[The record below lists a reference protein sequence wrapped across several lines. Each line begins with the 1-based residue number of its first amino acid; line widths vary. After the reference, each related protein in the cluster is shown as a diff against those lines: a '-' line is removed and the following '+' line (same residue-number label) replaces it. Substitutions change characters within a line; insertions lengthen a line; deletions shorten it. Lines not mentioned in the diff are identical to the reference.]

1 MANRNPFYIEPANA
15 SSPLQSLMMGYDAGQ
30 KRLQQAAIQRAGE
43 MFAKGDIAGA
53 QAAAAEGGSLQA
65 LMGFAGLNNNER
77 DFAFRQ
83 SEAARA
89 QENATRG
96 FGLQEKQINATAA
109 NTAAQQALAR
119 AQFDYQKEQGNR
131 PEIREVTD
139 DNGNKSLVLVDRKT
153 NAVQPVVVPGQN
165 NERNNPF
172 LTGGQMNEAQS
183 KDALYANRMLNAERV
198 FRDPKVMAAGQS
210 SIQRGIDSAPFV
222 GSSSMTGLGNYI
234 QSENYQKYDQ
244 AQRDFINAT
253 LRRESGAVISPA
265 EFDNAAKQ
273 YFPRPGDSADVLKQ
287 KQQNRIEAIKGI
299 GAGGG
304 KGYRPNASFDAAGN
318 IVERGA
324 PAQSAGAAPQ
334 AAVAALQQNPALRD
348 QFDAKYGP
356 GSAAKVLG
364 Q

>member
-1 MANRNPFYIEPANA
+1 MANRNPYFIEPANA

-89 QENATRG
+89 QENTTKSL
-96 FGLQEKQINATAA
+96 GLQERQIGATAA

-172 LTGGQMNEAQS
+172 LTGGQMNESQS
-183 KDALYANRMLNAERV
+183 KDALYANRMLNAERI
-198 FRDPKVMAAGQS
+198 FRDQKVIEAGLSPVERGKAAV
-210 SIQRGIDSAPFV
+210 P
-222 GSSSMTGLGNYI
+222 GLGNYMVSD
-234 QSENYQKYDQ
+234 QYQKYDQ

>member
-1 MANRNPFYIEPANA
+1 MANRNPYFIEPANA

-109 NTAAQQALAR
+109 NAAASQALAR
-119 AQFDYQKEQGNR
+119 AQLEHQKEVANRAEIKTIKDDSGN
-131 PEIREVTD
+131 D
-139 DNGNKSLVLVDRKT
+139 VLVRVDR
-153 NAVQPVVVPGQN
+153 NGVPQRINVPGQN
-165 NERNNPF
+165 AEPNNPF
-172 LTGGQMNEAQS
+172 LTGGQMNESQS
-183 KDALYANRMLNAERV
+183 KDALYANRMLNAERI
-198 FRDPKVMAAGQS
+198 FRDPKVIEAGLSPIERGKAAV
-210 SIQRGIDSAPFV
+210 P
-222 GSSSMTGLGNYI
+222 GLGNYMVSD
-234 QSENYQKYDQ
+234 QYQKYDQ

-324 PAQSAGAAPQ
+324 PAQSASAPQ